1 VAKRLTAN
9 DVFLRSITESE
20 LQKNIIELA
29 ELRGWAVVHI
39 NDSRAQRAT
48 GFPDLLMIRRPRIVW
63 AELKREANAGH
74 NKNDPTEMQ
83 RWWMEE
89 LEACEAEVYLWRPND
104 WMESTIDKI
113 LK

>member
-1 VAKRLTAN
+1 
-9 DVFLRSITESE
+9 
-20 LQKNIIELA
+20 
-29 ELRGWAVVHI
+29 
-39 NDSRAQRAT
+39 
-48 GFPDLLMIRRPRIVW
+48 MW

-74 NKNDPTEMQ
+74 NKNDPTEIQ

>member
-1 VAKRLTAN
+1 MAKRLTAN
-9 DVFLRSITESE
+9 EMFLRSITESE

-63 AELKREANAGH
+63 AELKREPNAGGH
-74 NKNDPTEMQ
+74 KNEPTDIQ
-83 RWWMEE
+83 QWWIEE
-89 LEACEAEVYLWRPND
+89 LQACGAEVYVWRPSD
-104 WMESTIDKI
+104 GMSSAIDKV
-113 LK
+113 LE